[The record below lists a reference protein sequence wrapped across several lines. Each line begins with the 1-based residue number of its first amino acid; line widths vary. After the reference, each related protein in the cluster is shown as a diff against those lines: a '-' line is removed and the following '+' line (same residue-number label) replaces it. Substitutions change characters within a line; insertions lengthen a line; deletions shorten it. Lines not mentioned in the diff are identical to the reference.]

1 MKHFL
6 FIVCLAL
13 VAGII
18 STCTVFGEDPRPD
31 DVWVEP
37 LTGMAF
43 VQIPSG
49 CFMMGNTTG
58 KSDEKPVHEACL
70 FSFWFGQ
77 FEVTQGQWKS
87 IMEKNPSRFTESD
100 DLPVEN
106 ISWND
111 AMEFI
116 SKLNEK
122 TGEEFRLPTEAEWEY
137 AATAGGTHLPGT
149 YEAALDALAWYDKNS
164 EGKTHEVGS
173 KAPNPFGLYDILG
186 NVWEWCRD
194 IHSWDGYKHHEKIN
208 PLFTGPGFRNID
220 RGGSWSNFKGSL
232 GATIRDRYN
241 PKDKSSN
248 LGIRLVRE

>member
-122 TGEEFRLPTEAEWEY
+122 TGEEFRLPTEAWMHSHGTIKTAKAKPMRWAPRLPTPLVFMIFWEMSGSG
-137 AATAGGTHLPGT
+137 AGISTAGTDTSTMKKSILSLPARDFEILTGAEAGPILRAPWGPPYGTGIIPRIKAPIL
-149 YEAALDALAWYDKNS
+149 ESAS
-164 EGKTHEVGS
+164 SGS
-173 KAPNPFGLYDILG
+173 KSN
-186 NVWEWCRD
+186 RD
-194 IHSWDGYKHHEKIN
+194 IFL
-208 PLFTGPGFRNID
+208 PM
-220 RGGSWSNFKGSL
+220 SNKE
-232 GATIRDRYN
+232 T
-241 PKDKSSN
+241 P
-248 LGIRLVRE
+248 